1 MQQLNREIFE
11 MIFRNEFKA
20 LCYLAQKVVK
30 DQEAASEIV
39 QEAFVNLW
47 EKRNSIDLDR
57 NIRAYLATGIYNR
70 SLNWLRDNRKFN
82 VSLLELENLSDSA
95 GLESVDNDQLAEAE
109 LHDLIQKSIS
119 ELPEK
124 CREVFVLSRYENM
137 KYKEIADQLGISVKT
152 VEAQMSKALQHLR
165 LRLADYIRIIILVIL
180 TVRH

>member
-1 MQQLNREIFE
+1 MQQLNRERFE
-11 MIFRNEFKA
+11 VIFRTEFKG

-30 DQEAASEIV
+30 DPEAAREIV

-47 EKRNSIDLDR
+47 EKRDSIDQDR
-57 NIRAYLATGIYNR
+57 NIRSYLATGIYNR

-82 VSLLELENLSDSA
+82 VSLLELENLSDTA
-95 GLESVDNDQLAEAE
+95 GIESVDNDNLAETE
-109 LHDLIQKSIS
+109 LHELIQKSIN

-137 KYKEIADQLGISVKT
+137 KYKEIADQLDISVKT

-165 LRLADYIRIIILVIL
+165 LRLADYIRMIMLIIL
-180 TVRH
+180 TFKQ

>member
-1 MQQLNREIFE
+1 MQQLNRERFE
-11 MIFRNEFKA
+11 MIFRTEFKA

-30 DQEAASEIV
+30 DQEAAREIV

-47 EKRNSIDLDR
+47 EKRDSIDQDR
-57 NIRAYLATGIYNR
+57 NIRSYLATGIYNR

-82 VSLLELENLSDSA
+82 VSLLELENLSDIA
-95 GLESVDNDQLAEAE
+95 ALESVDNDQLAENE
-109 LHDLIQKSIS
+109 LHDLIQKSIN

-137 KYKEIADQLGISVKT
+137 KYKEIADQLKLSVKT

-165 LRLADYIRIIILVIL
+165 LRLADYIRMIILIIL
-180 TVRH
+180 TFTK